1 LLAPICAPHYD
12 PAVSSKLRHG
22 YRIEGYSVVLYES
35 RPAFRAP
42 HDWHHHDVAKL
53 RFVKSAEVWQLFC
66 QFRDLKW
73 HSYEPLPEAPSLEA
87 LVREVQADPTG
98 IFWG

>member
-1 LLAPICAPHYD
+1 MMRL
-12 PAVSSKLRHG
+12 
-22 YRIEGYSVVLYES
+22 VLYES

-42 HDWHHHDVAKL
+42 HEWHEHDVAKF
-53 RFVKSAEVWQLFC
+53 RFVKSAACELFC

-73 HSYEPLPEAPSLEA
+73 HSYEPLPESSDLET
-87 LVREVQADPTG
+87 LVAEVQRDPTG